1 MPQTTLPTN
10 SLALTKG
17 GAYVEL
23 HYNATCEAPAVGGGN
38 KKIAN
43 IFVAGQPQ
51 CYSKT
56 CDQQRFGQDWL
67 LDLFRDFPSSNFVN
81 LKRYIDEHQ

>member
-23 HYNATCEAPAVGGGN
+23 HYNAKCEAPAVGGVWHQEDCQN
-38 KKIAN
+38 LCCWSA
-43 IFVAGQPQ
+43 
-51 CYSKT
+51 T
-56 CDQQRFGQDWL
+56 M
-67 LDLFRDFPSSNFVN
+67 LF
-81 LKRYIDEHQ
+81 